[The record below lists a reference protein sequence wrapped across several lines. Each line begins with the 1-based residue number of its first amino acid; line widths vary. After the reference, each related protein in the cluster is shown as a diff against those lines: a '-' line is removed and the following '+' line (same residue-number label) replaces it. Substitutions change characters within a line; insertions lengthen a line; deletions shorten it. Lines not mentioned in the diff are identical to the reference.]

1 MRRMAINCIEKIME
15 KKTLSDIFGDTFFGI
30 PDYQRGYSWGHEQLD
45 DIWKDISWIRNEKG
59 HYTGGLTLRE
69 VNPEFGYINSDAPY
83 KVFEVVDGQQRL
95 TTLFILISRIINRIK
110 LMNVKKI
117 AGRSFIQVRDK
128 FFEREVDDE
137 QILCLIY
144 QDEELNEKFRAI
156 INGKATKYSLNFYD
170 RNIIFAIDFFDAKI
184 KKLELSDLEELF
196 RKTTYM
202 MYFNIVGVN
211 NDFDVCAMFE
221 VMNYRGKALT
231 KFEVL
236 KNRLIYLCELIKD
249 CDKSFSTK
257 ARLTR
262 VSINSAW
269 GYVYKKLGMGDKPL
283 AEDDFLRVHANI
295 YFGYKKDID
304 FLFKEVFSI
313 DKVADEYENKL
324 TLDFID
330 KYVESINYSIDL
342 WVYQRCLDYSLEGYA
357 WWASKGVSNI
367 IGRINCL
374 NVRHFDSMILGAL
387 VRINNKKDSKNPSAF
402 IDVFIKF
409 LSQVE
414 KFIFIN
420 YKLVGARLNH
430 KSKRLLEDHGY
441 LFVNNKK
448 SFPAAQKDIDIL
460 IAEEFCGDE
469 DDFKK
474 FHTKMA
480 DKAKARFHN
489 GKGWMDWSSIIYFL
503 TAYYIDQGLISRRKR
518 FNHVYESVERY
529 RIYDEDILN
538 SDKYKFT
545 VNDIGNIALKSD
557 EILISDVDFSDNY
570 TNFIDDRNIK
580 MLKFMFLHW
589 DIPRI
594 NDEDI
599 SNLSLDN
606 FTAKSI
612 PLTTKRKLS
621 SKDYFDDFDLED

>member
-1 MRRMAINCIEKIME
+1 ME

-202 MYFNIVGVN
+202 MYFNIVSVN

-249 CDKSFSTK
+249 CDKRF
-257 ARLTR
+257 
-262 VSINSAW
+262 
-269 GYVYKKLGMGDKPL
+269 
-283 AEDDFLRVHANI
+283 
-295 YFGYKKDID
+295 
-304 FLFKEVFSI
+304 
-313 DKVADEYENKL
+313 
-324 TLDFID
+324 
-330 KYVESINYSIDL
+330 
-342 WVYQRCLDYSLEGYA
+342 
-357 WWASKGVSNI
+357 
-367 IGRINCL
+367 
-374 NVRHFDSMILGAL
+374 
-387 VRINNKKDSKNPSAF
+387 PS
-402 IDVFIKF
+402 
-409 LSQVE
+409 
-414 KFIFIN
+414 
-420 YKLVGARLNH
+420 
-430 KSKRLLEDHGY
+430 
-441 LFVNNKK
+441 
-448 SFPAAQKDIDIL
+448 
-460 IAEEFCGDE
+460 
-469 DDFKK
+469 
-474 FHTKMA
+474 
-480 DKAKARFHN
+480 
-489 GKGWMDWSSIIYFL
+489 
-503 TAYYIDQGLISRRKR
+503 
-518 FNHVYESVERY
+518 
-529 RIYDEDILN
+529 
-538 SDKYKFT
+538 
-545 VNDIGNIALKSD
+545 
-557 EILISDVDFSDNY
+557 
-570 TNFIDDRNIK
+570 
-580 MLKFMFLHW
+580 
-589 DIPRI
+589 
-594 NDEDI
+594 
-599 SNLSLDN
+599 SNLPVGKHQ
-606 FTAKSI
+606 FT
-612 PLTTKRKLS
+612 
-621 SKDYFDDFDLED
+621 